1 MNFSFQFSQNDWLG
15 LCLIWLALCLF
26 QTTTKTAVAWW
37 LWLSRTGTLPARM
50 RRTLWSHW
58 LIIHKYNQGSGQ
70 FSFSTALSITN
81 KQIDSNYFKIFSSFI
96 IASKSLSFFSWRKKK
111 GEKKIKN
118 FYLLLMPISFLPS
131 LWTTAALQ
139 FNVTGSSSTTVA
151 FDGCSMMTNVE

>member
-1 MNFSFQFSQNDWLG
+1 MAKTKVFDLWNFRLHPSSRSNNFFLLLQMNFSFQFSQNDWLG

-111 GEKKIKN
+111 GGKK
-118 FYLLLMPISFLPS
+118 
-131 LWTTAALQ
+131 
-139 FNVTGSSSTTVA
+139 
-151 FDGCSMMTNVE
+151 